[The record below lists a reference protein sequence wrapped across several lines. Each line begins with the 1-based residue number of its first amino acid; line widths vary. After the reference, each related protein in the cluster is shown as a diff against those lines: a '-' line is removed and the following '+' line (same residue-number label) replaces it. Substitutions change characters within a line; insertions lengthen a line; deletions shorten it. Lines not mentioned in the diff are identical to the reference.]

1 MKEIVLTALF
11 CSLIT
16 CSNSEQKETSSF
28 VLQET
33 FSSYWYA
40 GVAELNHYKLSQAR
54 YGEEREGDAVLIF
67 VTEDFLLKKQVKDEG
82 AKNSP
87 STSVLKT
94 NYIKKFTTG
103 IYDYSLM
110 SSVFTPINSKE
121 YPSTLKVSTSSQ
133 EWCGHT
139 YLQLNKN
146 KKGYQFSGHSYFMN
160 EGDEEGLL
168 SNILLEDELFN
179 RIRINYQSIPIGEL
193 ELLPSTQW
201 LRLSHTEVIPQK
213 ATITIT
219 EMRETAEHLELK
231 VIYHDINRVLSI
243 TFEQAFPHKIL
254 GWNES
259 YPSGYGN
266 HKKIMQTSAVLDTTI
281 LTPYWNKNTNN
292 DMELRKKIFQ
302 NE

>member
-16 CSNSEQKETSSF
+16 CSNTGEKQPSSF
-28 VLQET
+28 EPQEA
-33 FSSYWYA
+33 FSKYWYS
-40 GVAELNHYKLSQAR
+40 GVAELNRYKLSQAR
-54 YGEEREGDAVLIF
+54 YGEQREGDVVLIF

-82 AKNSP
+82 AKNEL

-121 YPSTLKVSTSSQ
+121 YPSTIKVTTSSQ

-146 KKGYQFSGHSYFMN
+146 NTGYQFSGHSYFMN
-160 EGDEEGLL
+160 EGDEAGKF

-179 RIRINYQSIPIGEL
+179 RIRINYHSIPIGEL

-201 LRLSHTEVIPQK
+201 LRLSHNKVVPQK
-213 ATITIT
+213 ASIS
-219 EMRETAEHLELK
+219 LSELK
-231 VIYHDINRVLSI
+231 KSAQHLVLKVNYLHVERELSI
-243 TFEQAFPHKIL
+243 TFEKAFPHKIL
-254 GWNES
+254 GWEES

-266 HKKIMQTSAVLDTTI
+266 NKKTMQTSAILDTTI
-281 LTPYWNKNTNN
+281 LSPYWNKNTNS
-292 DMELRKKIFQ
+292 DLELRELFFSK
-302 NE
+302 